1 MSSSMTWTFALQWK
15 LSIVG
20 TSDIQTILITSGRGG
35 ALVQVVDVALT
46 TEFNYIC
53 ISTYKITCMIASLEM
68 WIGS

>member
-1 MSSSMTWTFALQWK
+1 M
-15 LSIVG
+15 
-20 TSDIQTILITSGRGG
+20 
-35 ALVQVVDVALT
+35 QVVDVALT